1 MLQSSKKKPNLVE
14 THDGNKILSK
24 IFQSFLELENIK
36 RFSRYR
42 SKLFL
47 IKRNRTFKDFPK
59 NMFSK
64 KGLINGEKKQLIF
77 KQT

>member
-1 MLQSSKKKPNLVE
+1 MKNAPIIEEKPILVE

-24 IFQSFLELENIK
+24 IFQAFLELKNVK
-36 RFSRYR
+36 RYSRYR

-47 IKRNRTFKDFPK
+47 IKRNMTFKDFPK

-64 KGLINGEKKQLIF
+64 KWVMNGEKKTINF
-77 KQT
+77 